1 MSKELL
7 ENIKSL
13 TKKELI
19 TLLSKITKRV
29 SKEEK
34 MKPYTGRR
42 SPSYCGNKRTPR
54 NRVKGSP
61 AECIRKGVGV
71 GKAQGI
77 ISGVNKERD
86 SIYRI
91 IERKTK

>member
-1 MSKELL
+1 MSKKIL
-7 ENIKSL
+7 ENMKYLS
-13 TKKELI
+13 KKELI
-19 TLLSKITKRV
+19 SLLTKITKRV

-34 MKPYTGRR
+34 IKPYTGRR

-54 NRVKGSP
+54 NRVKGTP
-61 AECIRKGVGV
+61 TECIKKGVGV

-91 IERKTK
+91 IERKLK